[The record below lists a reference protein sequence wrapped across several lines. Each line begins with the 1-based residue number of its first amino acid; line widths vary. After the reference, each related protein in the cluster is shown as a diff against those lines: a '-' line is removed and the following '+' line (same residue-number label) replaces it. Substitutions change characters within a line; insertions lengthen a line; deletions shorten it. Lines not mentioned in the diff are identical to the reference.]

1 MQALMRT
8 PDQHDLAET
17 RGPRLKPS
25 THSDLPVAGLQES
38 ATSPSRE
45 IREKIWEKI
54 KLFEQNSKGTLWNIR
69 LFMYIHG

>member
-1 MQALMRT
+1 MQALVRT
-8 PDQHDLAET
+8 PDQHDLVET
-17 RGPRLKPS
+17 RDSRLKPS
-25 THSDLPVAGLQES
+25 SHSDLPVAGLQES

>member
-45 IREKIWEKI
+45 KWGKNLMEI
-54 KLFEQNSKGTLWNIR
+54 KLLDQN
-69 LFMYIHG
+69 